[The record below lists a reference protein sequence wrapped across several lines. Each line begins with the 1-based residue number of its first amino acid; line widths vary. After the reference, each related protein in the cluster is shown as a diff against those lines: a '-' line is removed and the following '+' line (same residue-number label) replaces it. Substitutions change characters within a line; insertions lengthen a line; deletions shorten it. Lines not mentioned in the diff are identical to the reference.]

1 MTAVYKKYILNLQ
14 TKKEVMNMI
23 NFYGATEGLV
33 RKLSVLKERYPNDVF
48 IEDYS
53 DHLKT
58 INICNGVPVILKYY
72 GFDNQL
78 RVEIGSFLSD
88 AISSYEYVNIEMA

>member
-1 MTAVYKKYILNLQ
+1 
-14 TKKEVMNMI
+14 MI
-23 NFYGATEGLV
+23 KFYGATESLV

-53 DHLKT
+53 EHLKN

-72 GFDNQL
+72 GFDSQL
-78 RVEIGSFLSD
+78 RVEIGSYLSD
-88 AISSYEYVNIEMA
+88 VIGCFEYVTIEMA

>member
-1 MTAVYKKYILNLQ
+1 MVYRKYILSLQ

-53 DHLKT
+53 EHLKS
-58 INICNGVPVILKYY
+58 INIL
-72 GFDNQL
+72 NQ
-78 RVEIGSFLSD
+78 
-88 AISSYEYVNIEMA
+88 

>member
-1 MTAVYKKYILNLQ
+1 
-14 TKKEVMNMI
+14 MI
-23 NFYGATEGLV
+23 NFYGAAESLV

-53 DHLKT
+53 EHLKT

-78 RVEIGSFLSD
+78 RVEIGSYLSD
-88 AISSYEYVNIEMA
+88 VISSYEYVTIEMA

>member
-1 MTAVYKKYILNLQ
+1 
-14 TKKEVMNMI
+14 MI